1 MYIYSIWRKI
11 VSFSSFQNIFSAIG
25 IYRQNKFKLRPTIYV
40 SSKEVKED
48 REEYVVKCCID
59 EEWSYKKGQE
69 TAENPTKDEEK
80 ANLINY
86 LKDRIREMRLS
97 LDDMNNKLND
107 DNKGNAE
114 VKKNDK
120 PTKKNLPETQKE
132 SSVIDNAKEVPMN
145 KMNDNN
151 KGNAEVKKNDKPT
164 KKSLSET
171 KKESSAND
179 EIKEET
185 KELEE
190 ETEIEAKND
199 VKQCWIVQQFYVSL
213 KKMMCDKNK
222 QNSHT
227 KTFLLFYVQ
236 SFICILLT

>member
-132 SSVIDNAKEVPMN
+132 SSVIDNAKEVPRKIDEKTMN
-145 KMNDNN
+145 KMNDDN

-164 KKSLSET
+164 KKSLPET
-171 KKESSAND
+171 KKESSVIDDPKEVPKKIDGNETNSEKAKDTEEKVKAD
-179 EIKEET
+179 EA
-185 KELEE
+185 
-190 ETEIEAKND
+190 ETEKTEVKEAKTEN
-199 VKQCWIVQQFYVSL
+199 
-213 KKMMCDKNK
+213 
-222 QNSHT
+222 
-227 KTFLLFYVQ
+227 
-236 SFICILLT
+236 

>member
-1 MYIYSIWRKI
+1 M
-11 VSFSSFQNIFSAIG
+11 
-25 IYRQNKFKLRPTIYV
+25 
-40 SSKEVKED
+40 
-48 REEYVVKCCID
+48 
-59 EEWSYKKGQE
+59 
-69 TAENPTKDEEK
+69 
-80 ANLINY
+80 
-86 LKDRIREMRLS
+86 
-97 LDDMNNKLND
+97 DDA
-107 DNKGNAE
+107 NKGNAE

-179 EIKEET
+179 ETKEET

-190 ETEIEAKND
+190 ETEIEVKND